1 MVGAAHAGVW
11 RRKTIMTVGGWQS
24 RTTVEDMDL
33 SLRTYVNGWK
43 AVYLADVTCL
53 NEVRPLWLA
62 SWASQQGRRALS
74 PANQGPS
81 WELCRLA
88 WHVEATFG
96 QNGSQCWCGLPGT
109 AVSRLHAEHAR
120 LSGEA

>member
-1 MVGAAHAGVW
+1 
-11 RRKTIMTVGGWQS
+11 MTVGGWQS

-53 NEVRPLWLA
+53 NEVRPVARLMGLTA
-62 SWASQQGRRALS
+62 GQTSAISRQSRALR
-74 PANQGPS
+74 
-81 WELCRLA
+81 ELCRLA

>member
-53 NEVRPLWLA
+53 NEVRPLACILEVT
-62 SWASQQGRRALS
+62 SGHISFV
-74 PANQGPS
+74 
-81 WELCRLA
+81 LCRLRI
-88 WHVEATFG
+88 
-96 QNGSQCWCGLPGT
+96 
-109 AVSRLHAEHAR
+109 SRELA
-120 LSGEA
+120 